1 MVYETQFHV
10 WFGTRT
16 HGVKLFLWVRGSQ
29 SVISHEVCVSQSC
42 LHWIIQYLS
51 FNDIWIGICMQTV
64 QWIDERRQTNFWFLA
79 GSLGWDRLS
88 AHRGISPPWA
98 SPRAGGLQHLQRLC
112 TAPGACHSFSLG
124 PSHHETNPMEVRA
137 GTAGEHSRSS
147 SVLWLTR
154 EVFWGAQLGPGWG
167 RTNHTHHSLSV
178 PDGRERVGREARTS
192 PEHRKHTSEMSAG
205 DFLPIQGLSGL
216 FYTDIHGGM
225 RVSGRKR

>member
-64 QWIDERRQTNFWFLA
+64 QWLDERRQTNFWFLA
-79 GSLGWDRLS
+79 GSLGWDRFS

-98 SPRAGGLQHLQRLC
+98 SPRAGGLQYLQRLC
-112 TAPGACHSFSLG
+112 TAPGACQSFSLG
-124 PSHHETNPMEVRA
+124 PSHHETNYGGQGWHCW
-137 GTAGEHSRSS
+137 GTFPFQLCAVTNQG
-147 SVLWLTR
+147 SVLGSTAWPWLG
-154 EVFWGAQLGPGWG
+154 EDKPYSSL
-167 RTNHTHHSLSV
+167 LSV
-178 PDGRERVGREARTS
+178 PDGREKVGREARTS
-192 PEHRKHTSEMSAG
+192 PEHRKHTSEMSAWG
-205 DFLPIQGLSGL
+205 FSAYTGTVWPILHWHSWGHECQW
-216 FYTDIHGGM
+216 
-225 RVSGRKR
+225 